1 MTHSLRSFNS
11 PSNHVITKLNT
22 VHCANLDELENFCR
36 HVIAQRDSFTLTRSM
51 QNQGIV
57 KDRAN
62 FSAYCCS
69 YTCGSKATKL
79 QAWCMGMLTL
89 AQNAMLA
96 STLVQSWQLKVVQS
110 TLFCQY
116 EADTLFLTVHVHI
129 VVWNILT
136 SRIGGCMR
144 PLTLIKC

>member
-79 QAWCMGMLTL
+79 QAQVYGYAHSCPERNACFNARPIL
-89 AQNAMLA
+89 AVESCAKYLILPVRGRY
-96 STLVQSWQLKVVQS
+96 T
-110 TLFCQY
+110 
-116 EADTLFLTVHVHI
+116 FL
-129 VVWNILT
+129 NC
-136 SRIGGCMR
+136 SRTYRRMEHLNKPYRRQHETTYIN
-144 PLTLIKC
+144 